1 MNIDKELSL
10 YVDETST
17 STVFKAYIDLFTIKK
32 DIDSKKIYRLNL
44 SLAEAIELRDFL
56 NYCYP
61 KP

>member
-1 MNIDKELSL
+1 MHSDKELRL

-17 STVFKAYIDLFTIKK
+17 STIFKSYIDLFTVRK
-32 DIDSKKIYRLNL
+32 DINSKKIQIL
-44 SLAEAIELRDFL
+44 SLSLDEVIELRDFL